1 MFEAQVTSDP
11 VIQFPLFIGGANEA
25 GFTHEPG
32 AHELLISVE
41 MYVNPIGLGGLL
53 AYQEVEAN
61 HSGSVVPGAPC
72 PVDKVIGLGNCCAFK
87 LFEKI
92 VQATIKM
99 EVKVKTLK

>member
-11 VIQFPLFIGGANEA
+11 VIQFPLFIGGASEA

-53 AYQEVEAN
+53 AYQEVDAN
-61 HSGSVVPGAPC
+61 HNGSIVPGAPC
-72 PVDKVIGLGNCCAFK
+72 PVDNEVGFGNCCALK
-87 LFEKI
+87 LFEKSEHPK
-92 VQATIKM
+92 IKM
-99 EVKVKTLK
+99 DR